1 MQKGSIKQHFKG
13 DFLKILMES
22 IFTDVLVI
30 GGGGAGSRAAL
41 SSKMSNP
48 ELDITIATTGVYGFS
63 GSTNF
68 IASETLGINAPL
80 DNEND
85 GDNPEIYKHDIIET
99 GLGLA
104 DRELCEIISL
114 EAEVRVLDLLK
125 LGVKFDSSSEG
136 VLKQK
141 KLSGCTKARSL
152 SVEGKTGVE
161 IIKALKAENIR
172 KGVNIIENCK
182 LLELLVDENEVKGGV
197 FLYNR
202 KPVLIVANAV
212 IMTTGGAGRI
222 FSNNVN
228 PPDINGT
235 GYAAAL
241 KAGVEL
247 TNIEFI
253 QIGPGVVWPERKF
266 IIHSYMWAFLP
277 VLTNNNNEEFLS
289 KYLPDGLD
297 YRDVLNEK
305 MFSFPFSCRTDSK
318 YLDIAI
324 FKEIEKG
331 NSTRRNGIYLDVS
344 HISVK
349 ELKEKAHVTYEFF
362 NEIGFDIS
370 KQKLEIAPMVQSFNG
385 GIIINKNAETNI
397 SGLYAAGEASGGI
410 HGADRPGGNN
420 LIDCQVFGHR
430 AGCSAAERVVR
441 IKRTK
446 IVNRDKCPI
455 SLITDEIEKQIGD
468 IGNINKK
475 SYENIS
481 KNLRN
486 LFAMKLSV
494 VRNKDG
500 LNQVIETTQRII
512 SDSVLGKI
520 NKVSDLYCAAL
531 TGNAIAAAALAREES
546 RGTHYREDFPLL
558 SLDFTKRIN
567 VFFENNRIRIK

>member
-1 MQKGSIKQHFKG
+1 
-13 DFLKILMES
+13 MES
-22 IFTDVLVI
+22 ICTDVLII

-41 SSKMSNP
+41 SSKTSNP
-48 ELDITIATTGVYGFS
+48 ELSVTIATTGKYGFS

-80 DNEND
+80 NNEND

-104 DRELCEIISL
+104 DKELCGIISL
-114 EAEVRVLDLLK
+114 EAEKRVLDLLA

-182 LLELLVDENEVKGGV
+182 LLELIIDENEVKGGV
-197 FLYNR
+197 FLSNN
-202 KPVLIVANAV
+202 KPLLIVAGAV

-222 FSNNVN
+222 FFSNVN

-277 VLTNNNNEEFLS
+277 VLTNANNEEFLP

-297 YRDVLNEK
+297 YTDVLNEK
-305 MFSFPFSCRTDSK
+305 MFSYPFSCRTDSK

-331 NSTRRNGIYLDVS
+331 NATSRKGIYLDVS

-349 ELKEKAHVTYEFF
+349 ELKKKARVTYEFF

-385 GIIINKNAETNI
+385 GIIINKNGETNI

-430 AGCSAAERVVR
+430 AGCSAAEKAVSA
-441 IKRTK
+441 KRTGINIK
-446 IVNRDKCPI
+446 SSPSI
-455 SLITDEIEKQIGD
+455 SLITEEIEKQIKN
-468 IGNINKK
+468 IGNIDKK
-475 SYENIS
+475 TYENIN
-481 KNLRN
+481 KNLN
-486 LFAMKLSV
+486 KLFSMKLSV

-500 LNQVIETTQRII
+500 LNQVIETTQRIL
-512 SDSVLGKI
+512 SDAEKGTVSRA
-520 NKVSDLYCAAL
+520 SDLYCAAL
-531 TGNAIAAAALAREES
+531 TGNAVASAALVREES

-558 SLDFTKRIN
+558 SRDFTKRIN
-567 VFFENNRIRIK
+567 VLFENNRIKIK